1 MLDSHKERV
10 KALKEGMLVKIDDL
24 DEQMERLKKEMLSK
38 IKSLKEDDPMRERF
52 LVLYE
57 LIEEEES
64 PQEFEEKLKQA
75 EELNN
80 SIVLNRETKR

>member
-1 MLDSHKERV
+1 MSDSHEERV

-24 DEQMERLKKEMLSK
+24 DEQMERLKKEMLAK
-38 IKSLKEDDPMRERF
+38 IKSLEEDDPMRERF
-52 LVLYE
+52 LGVYE
-57 LIEEEES
+57 LLEEES

-75 EELNN
+75 EEINN